1 MKINRP
7 GEEACIKAGQQKD
20 PVVVI
25 RIDQIMANPYQP
37 RCTFAE
43 EKILELAQSIR
54 TYGLLQPIIVCR
66 KGKKYQLVAG
76 ERRLLACRTLGWQS
90 ITAVVKQVSNSAVAV
105 MALIE
110 NLQREN
116 LNFVE
121 EARGYARLMQEFGFT
136 QEALAQRIGKSQSS
150 IANKIR
156 LLKLSDR
163 VREQLLEGKLTE
175 RHARALLKLSS
186 EDEQLRAVQDF
197 ISGGLT
203 VQQAEERI
211 KQMTGREQ
219 ERKKIK
225 KYNRVV
231 IRDLR
236 IFLNTLR
243 QAVAIIEKSGLTPEV
258 AEKEG
263 PDYYEI
269 TIRLPKGQADSMI

>member
-1 MKINRP
+1 MRRSGPDEGIMM
-7 GEEACIKAGQQKD
+7 EAGRRKD
-20 PVVVI
+20 PVVAI
-25 RIDQIMANPYQP
+25 RIDQIVSNPYQP
-37 RCTFAE
+37 RQIFSQ
-43 EKILELAQSIR
+43 EKISELTQSIR
-54 TYGLLQPIIVCR
+54 TYGLLQPVIVCR

-76 ERRLLACRTLGWQS
+76 ERRLLACRELGWQT
-90 ITAVVKQVSNSAVAV
+90 ITAVVKQVSDSAVAA

-110 NLQREN
+110 NLQRED
-116 LNFVE
+116 LNFIE

-156 LLKLSDR
+156 LLKLSSR
-163 VREQLLEGKLTE
+163 VQLQLVEGNLTE
-175 RHARALLKLSS
+175 RHARALLKLSA
-186 EDEQLRAVQDF
+186 EEEQMRMVEEIITGRL
-197 ISGGLT
+197 S

-211 KQMTGREQ
+211 DRISGRNKG
-219 ERKKIK
+219 RKKDPR

-236 IFLNTLR
+236 IFMNTLR
-243 QAVAIIEKSGLTPEV
+243 QAVAIIEKSGLSPEV

-269 TIRLPKGQADSMI
+269 TIRLPKGR

>member
-1 MKINRP
+1 MM
-7 GEEACIKAGQQKD
+7 EAGRRKD
-20 PVVVI
+20 PVVAI
-25 RIDQIMANPYQP
+25 RIDQIVSNPYQP
-37 RCTFAE
+37 RQIFSQ
-43 EKILELAQSIR
+43 EKISELTQSIR
-54 TYGLLQPIIVCR
+54 TYGLLQPVIVCR

-76 ERRLLACRTLGWQS
+76 ERRLLACRELGWQT
-90 ITAVVKQVSNSAVAV
+90 ITAVVKQVSDSAVAA

-110 NLQREN
+110 NLQRED
-116 LNFVE
+116 LNFIE

-156 LLKLSDR
+156 LLKLSSR
-163 VREQLLEGKLTE
+163 VQLQLVEGNLTE
-175 RHARALLKLSS
+175 RHARALLKLSA
-186 EDEQLRAVQDF
+186 EEEQMRMVEEIITGRL
-197 ISGGLT
+197 S

-211 KQMTGREQ
+211 DRISGRNKG
-219 ERKKIK
+219 RKKDPR

-236 IFLNTLR
+236 IFMNTLR
-243 QAVAIIEKSGLTPEV
+243 QAVAIIEKSGLSPEV

-269 TIRLPKGQADSMI
+269 TIRLPKGR